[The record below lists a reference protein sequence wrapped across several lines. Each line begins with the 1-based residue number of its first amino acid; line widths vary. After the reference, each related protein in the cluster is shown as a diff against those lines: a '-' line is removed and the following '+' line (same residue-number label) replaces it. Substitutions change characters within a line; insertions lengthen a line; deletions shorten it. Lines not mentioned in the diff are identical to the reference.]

1 LTFASEAIGSSQISD
16 QGGEAKIKEDSMI
29 NKIVVVLVL
38 AGAGCLFVPAA
49 HAQATANTDS
59 QSVSEHDIQLLR
71 QDIRS
76 QKKQL
81 IAANLTLTDAEATKF
96 WPVYDQY
103 SAEMTKIGDQK
114 YALIKEYAQNFGS
127 LTDAQA
133 QSLTNRSLAL
143 DEAIA
148 QLRIKYVP
156 IINKVLPGTKT
167 ATFFQIDRRLTALM
181 DLQLASQIPLVQEQH

>member
-1 LTFASEAIGSSQISD
+1 MRT
-16 QGGEAKIKEDSMI
+16 KV
-29 NKIVVVLVL
+29 IVLLVL
-38 AGAGCLFVPAA
+38 ASAGVLAVPAA
-49 HAQATANTDS
+49 HAQAAASQDS
-59 QSVSEHDIQLLR
+59 QTVSEQDIKLLR

-81 IAANLTLTDAEATKF
+81 IAANLKLTDAEATKF

-103 SAEMTKIGDQK
+103 AAEMTKIGDQK

-127 LTDAQA
+127 LTNEQA
-133 QSLTNRSLAL
+133 QSLTSRALAL

-156 IINKVLPGTKT
+156 IINKLLPGTKT
-167 ATFFQIDRRLTALM
+167 ATFFQMDRRIAGLI